1 MPKPFCGLGG
11 MFFKAKIKNAE
22 VEKKNHRSG
31 KIQELCRPTNY
42 WGSLTTVGPRFAGAS
57 VRNNTVLLDESDL
70 YSPVTKKYQMPTPD
84 SNDLCHSVPLYIY
97 NGYCEISK
105 DQLDCPCIQFE
116 LTFVS
121 AE

>member
-1 MPKPFCGLGG
+1 MNQTC
-11 MFFKAKIKNAE
+11 IVN
-22 VEKKNHRSG
+22 
-31 KIQELCRPTNY
+31 
-42 WGSLTTVGPRFAGAS
+42 
-57 VRNNTVLLDESDL
+57 
-70 YSPVTKKYQMPTPD
+70 PVTKKYQMPTPD

-97 NGYCEISK
+97 NGAVGYCEISK